1 MMSSTTPSYPP
12 SRAICSPVTPSKA
25 RSTANPDASRPRF
38 TAAASRRSSSTTST
52 RMGTVSPRGA
62 VGRTITLSA
71 ASQRLSATSQRGQ
84 SRVILDTRGG
94 DMPVKLSRRARWAVP
109 ATGVAVTAAVIAGLQ
124 IPSAQASPNLPART
138 PAQLLA
144 EVSTNASLPPLTG
157 TMVETTN
164 LGLPQLPQVGNATS
178 LSSMLTGSH
187 TMKIYYQDARQFR
200 VSIPQPESEIDL
212 IRNGSTAWLW
222 NSTENSVTKFE
233 LPADGKGKVGQPKLP
248 SPPLTP
254 QQAADEVL
262 KAVGKTT
269 VVSVEANVMVAG
281 EPSYQLVLAPKDD
294 RSLVGKVTIAID
306 AKYGVPLRV
315 QVFAKGAGSPAFQF
329 GYTAIQFVAPGATI
343 NVVNASDGSGKSGGG
358 KQPDSSGFGSYG
370 TGWLRVVELPQQ
382 DLMQGIGAGGPHA
395 SGSAAPTGNGPA
407 GVVGGDSQAVIS
419 NLIGA
424 AKPVHGAWGSG
435 TLLTTSLFSVLMT
448 GNEVYIGAVEP
459 SVLYAAVGHAAP

>member
-1 MMSSTTPSYPP
+1 
-12 SRAICSPVTPSKA
+12 
-25 RSTANPDASRPRF
+25 
-38 TAAASRRSSSTTST
+38 
-52 RMGTVSPRGA
+52 
-62 VGRTITLSA
+62 
-71 ASQRLSATSQRGQ
+71 
-84 SRVILDTRGG
+84 
-94 DMPVKLSRRARWAVP
+94 MPVKLSRRARWAVP
-109 ATGVAVTAAVIAGLQ
+109 ATGVAVAAAVIAGLQ

-144 EVSTNASLPPLTG
+144 EVSTDASLPPLTG

-200 VSIPQPESEIDL
+200 VSIPQPESEVDL

-233 LPADGKGKVGQPKLP
+233 LPADGKGKVAHVKAEATLP
-248 SPPLTP
+248 STPLTP
-254 QQAADEVL
+254 QQAANEVL

-329 GYTAIQFVAPGATI
+329 GYTAIQFVAPAAGNYDFTPPPGATV

-358 KQPDSSGFGSYG
+358 KQADASGFGSYG
-370 TGWLRVVELPQQ
+370 TSWLTVAELPQR
-382 DLMQGIGAGGPHA
+382 DLMQGIGAGGLQ
-395 SGSAAPTGNGPA
+395 SSSSAASTGNGPA